1 MFTDYLLRHLTSEP
15 SQQQSS
21 VFSGELMTE
30 SCFSVLQLATN
41 FPQGRP
47 PRIFDRSRAATLSFV
62 QVLTAMHAQSFAILA
77 ARDFQRQSQQ
87 HLLAQNILEQN
98 AVALIIADFGLRVGH
113 RQFVPTRIG
122 AERTIKQF
130 KLTTYILRHRFHT
143 AGAFQLQ
150 PCRQPSAQAYVF
162 NYLMLAVMLFDDL
175 GMPGRLQ
182 RREL

>member
-77 ARDFQRQSQQ
+77 ARDFLRRNPQ
-87 HLLAQNILEQN
+87 HLLAPHLLEQDG
-98 AVALIIADFGLRVGH
+98 ACFG
-113 RQFVPTRIG
+113 
-122 AERTIKQF
+122 
-130 KLTTYILRHRFHT
+130 
-143 AGAFQLQ
+143 
-150 PCRQPSAQAYVF
+150 
-162 NYLMLAVMLFDDL
+162 
-175 GMPGRLQ
+175 
-182 RREL
+182 